1 MHWISERPFAAS
13 LQGVHN
19 RLNSEEDRDHTSRKA
34 SIMEAR
40 TSSLGRPLIP
50 SLDTHVPA
58 VWASQSPITP
68 IMESPLLPPPPNR
81 TGFLEQSDS
90 LMPHSIP
97 LRRPTVIS
105 ACSSQYSDHS
115 SLSRYTR
122 SHRRY
127 SSLSTVGSAVS
138 NLSRKSSVRN
148 SCIGRYPIKP
158 TDTPNIP
165 DKYRHIVNQC
175 NGGTPMRPISR
186 PRMPPGA
193 FWKYVAEQQRRRSG
207 EVPGTLQSWQLASD
221 RQLLQSSMHPSAIF
235 PEKAISHEGLRRS
248 LLKSHHRNISVQDGR
263 KRRMHDEEGMEHIRH
278 NKLVKKRL
286 QGRQERPDPK
296 PSGGF
301 FWRNLE
307 FKLWI
312 RFCSH
317 R

>member
-19 RLNSEEDRDHTSRKA
+19 RINSEEDRDHLSRKS

-50 SLDTHVPA
+50 SLSTHVPA
-58 VWASQSPITP
+58 AWASQSPITP

-81 TGFLEQSDS
+81 TGFLDQPDS
-90 LMPHSIP
+90 PIPHAIP
-97 LRRPTVIS
+97 TRSPTVIS

-127 SSLSTVGSAVS
+127 SSLSTVGSAAS

-148 SCIGRYPIKP
+148 PRIVRYPITR
-158 TDTPNIP
+158 TDAPKLP
-165 DKYRHIVNQC
+165 DNYRHIVNHC

-193 FWKYVAEQQRRRSG
+193 FWKYVAEQQRRRSR

-221 RQLLQSSMHPSAIF
+221 RQGFQASMHPSAVVL
-235 PEKAISHEGLRRS
+235 EKAISYEGLGRP
-248 LLKSHHRNISVQDGR
+248 LLESHHRNISVQDGK
-263 KRRMHDEEGMEHIRH
+263 KRRMYDKEDREHIRH

-286 QGRQERPDPK
+286 QARQERPDHK
-296 PSGGF
+296 PDCCDAFSGAPGRF
-301 FWRNLE
+301 F
-307 FKLWI
+307 
-312 RFCSH
+312 
-317 R
+317 